1 MVTTTRHLQVEDALG
16 IFSECRLRVIF
27 YLLRHVSDASSMALH
42 SINLTSTP
50 SADRRRRNLQRF
62 AAPDDQAFNV
72 GRPYGLAAR
81 QILRGRQQQRLEAKR
96 MTTRRFVSHE
106 NVSALL
112 SKQSEVS
119 WINCGIERRVGSIPI
134 LLLKS
139 TAIHRLGL
147 VFEVG

>member
-1 MVTTTRHLQVEDALG
+1 MPVACNFLSTKAGVRRFIDGFALDQLDP
-16 IFSECRLRVIF
+16 RPQR
-27 YLLRHVSDASSMALH
+27 AA
-42 SINLTSTP
+42 
-50 SADRRRRNLQRF
+50 RRRRNPQRF
-62 AAPDDQAFNV
+62 AAPGNQAFDV

-81 QILRGRQQQRLEAKR
+81 QILRGRQEQRLEAKR

-112 SKQSEVS
+112 SRQSEAC
-119 WINCGIERRVGSIPI
+119 WINCGIERRVGSMPI